1 MSLIFTSCNSDS
13 TDSKDQGVNRSEAT
27 VSPGLKSLRD
37 KALSDI
43 NSGGKI
49 IYNSSKGVVF
59 YSKSKSKTHIIIPAN
74 AITTKE
80 GKDIDGEIE
89 IDFIEIF
96 SKEKMVVTNKPT
108 MAQTTSKTR
117 DLLVT
122 GGEFYLDVKY
132 KGEQVVIVKPIQV
145 NVDTSKSKADPIGM
159 LLWNGVT
166 DVNDNLTWNASPK
179 DDLSFAN
186 DGTIFNPKVT
196 GPFYDVFVKNSSSF
210 GWCNIDKIL
219 KQDGPRT
226 TVHVQVPLA
235 FNHTNS
241 ATYIVIKGENNALLQ
256 MYTFDSSNNTFG
268 DDYEILPIGL
278 DCYIV
283 FVGEQ
288 NGNYI
293 YSILATTLQSNASYS
308 VPSSSLI
315 TTTNYQQLEAAI
327 QALP

>member
-49 IYNSSKGVVF
+49 IYSSSKGAVF
-59 YSKSKSKTHIIIPAN
+59 YSKLKSKSHIIIPPY

-96 SKEKMVVTNKPT
+96 SKEKMVVANKPT
-108 MAQTTSKTR
+108 MAQVSSKTR

-122 GGEFYLDVKY
+122 GGEFYLDVKF

-145 NVDTSKSKADPIGM
+145 NVDTSNSKADPNGM
-159 LLWNGVT
+159 ALWNGVIDT
-166 DVNDNLTWNASPK
+166 NDNLTWNTAPK
-179 DDLSFAN
+179 DELSFNN
-186 DGTIFNPKVT
+186 DGTIFNVKES
-196 GPFYDVFVKNSSSF
+196 GGFYDVFVKSSANF
-210 GWCNIDKIL
+210 GWCNIDKLL

-241 ATYIVIKGENNALLQ
+241 ATYIVIKGQTNALFQL
-256 MYTFDSSNNTFG
+256 YTFDSSNNTFG
-268 DDYEILPIGL
+268 DDYPVLPVGL

-283 FVGEQ
+283 FAGEQ

-293 YSILATTLQSNASYS
+293 YSILPTTLQNNASYS
-308 VPSSSLI
+308 VPASSLI